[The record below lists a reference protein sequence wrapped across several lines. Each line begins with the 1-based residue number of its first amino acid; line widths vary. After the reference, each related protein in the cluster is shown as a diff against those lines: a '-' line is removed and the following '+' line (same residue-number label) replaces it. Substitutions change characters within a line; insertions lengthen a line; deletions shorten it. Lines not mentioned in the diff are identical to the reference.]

1 MRSPSILTLFAL
13 AAIGIGGAG
22 LALSAAAR
30 QPASPNN
37 PMFPQRPNGPT
48 APTSP
53 PQNVSDVNTV
63 FLPPGDYSAIVLCT
77 NARDRRWIVALKTS
91 AGSFPITVGPNQTV
105 TIPFEKGWTVR
116 SEMQARL
123 ESRLV
128 PFEDLSERNLLDGNE
143 NIGISAWGITD
154 KGPVTFALPVK
165 RK

>member
-1 MRSPSILTLFAL
+1 MPSRSITAL
-13 AAIGIGGAG
+13 LALVAMLGAG

-30 QPASPNN
+30 QPANPNTPMFPVRPNN
-37 PMFPQRPNGPT
+37 PS

-53 PQNVSDVNTV
+53 PQNVSDVNSV
-63 FLPPGDYSAIVLCT
+63 FLPPGEYSAIVLCT
-77 NARDRRWIVALKTS
+77 NARDRRWIVALKTT
-91 AGSFPITVGPNQTV
+91 AGSFPITIGPNQTV
-105 TIPFEKGWTVR
+105 TIPFEKGWSVR

-154 KGPVTFALPVK
+154 KGPVPFALPVK